1 MTARQLFDQG
11 ATIGEVA
18 AETGTQYTIAAHLC
32 APTTPKWPT
41 LSPELIARL
50 PEHLQRQVK
59 ASNPNHKGT
68 L

>member
-1 MTARQLFDQG
+1 MNARQLFDQG
-11 ATIGEVA
+11 ATIAEVMH
-18 AETGTQYTIAAHLC
+18 ETGTQYTTAAHLC
-32 APTTPKWPT
+32 APPAPKWPT
-41 LSPELIARL
+41 LSPELLARL